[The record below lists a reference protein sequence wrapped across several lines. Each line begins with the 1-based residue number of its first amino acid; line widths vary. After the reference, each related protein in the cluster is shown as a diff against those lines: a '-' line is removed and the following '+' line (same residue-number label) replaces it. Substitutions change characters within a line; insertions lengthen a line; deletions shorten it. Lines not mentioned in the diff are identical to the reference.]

1 MIEGGGESVLAVFPE
16 LTKHRFF
23 GLTQR
28 FRLVITDRRLIF
40 QRRGERWWF
49 RPRRHRDLSDEAV
62 MALKPDEVL
71 GLTMGSY
78 SLSRGEVTA
87 VRVREVIPFTLVLDP
102 KDTANVSSFTGDD
115 DIVHEVP
122 NVIRRDRVRHV
133 DEVERQWVV
142 TFESPRAVL
151 TYTAS
156 SDHRP
161 VLRENLS
168 DKLQYEAL
176 LRLYMMRVQM
186 CLDSPADAYVL
197 K

>member
-1 MIEGGGESVLAVFPE
+1 MIFEPGFPFSATGLSGGGTERGGEPGEHGGESIQAIIPE

-40 QRRGERWWF
+40 QRRGEQWRL

-62 MALKPDEVL
+62 KALRPDEVL
-71 GLTMGSY
+71 GLTLGSY
-78 SLSRGEVTA
+78 SLSRSEVTA

-102 KDTANVSSFTGDD
+102 KDAANVSSFTGED

-122 NVIRRDRVRHV
+122 NVIRRDRGRHV

-142 TFESPRAVL
+142 TFESPSAVL

-156 SDHRP
+156 RDPRQ
-161 VLRENLS
+161 VLRETLA
-168 DKLQYEAL
+168 DKL
-176 LRLYMMRVQM
+176 R
-186 CLDSPADAYVL
+186 
-197 K
+197 